1 VTAEDVTPVL
11 LDALGKRIEEPAAV
25 RLAEAL
31 GKKPFKSATPNNHPG
46 LGSAKLGLEVGTH
59 IDVKNR
65 AFWPP
70 RKQGRLWV
78 TWVTHAFI
86 SQRYRGTLPADF
98 DWQMDDAA
106 LSARFERRVEGAINA
121 IRFTLP
127 PPRDG
132 LKAIAELAGD
142 GRPRHLYLAVVSERA
157 YATIYPGDKPEH
169 TVEAGFFSAW
179 CALHG
184 VLREG
189 RLDAAQQD
197 ALRARSI
204 SPRALLAGPLG
215 GLLWQSDVKPEF
227 NAFCHAYM
235 NELTQPREATA
246 LGDLKQIFG
255 ESNYWRTPGEP
266 VTEDS
271 WANYERIAPRYAER
285 LAQWQ
290 RGEITSVVD
299 GPR

>member
-1 VTAEDVTPVL
+1 
-11 LDALGKRIEEPAAV
+11 
-25 RLAEAL
+25 
-31 GKKPFKSATPNNHPG
+31 
-46 LGSAKLGLEVGTH
+46 
-59 IDVKNR
+59 
-65 AFWPP
+65 
-70 RKQGRLWV
+70 
-78 TWVTHAFI
+78 
-86 SQRYRGTLPADF
+86 
-98 DWQMDDAA
+98 
-106 LSARFERRVEGAINA
+106 
-121 IRFTLP
+121 
-127 PPRDG
+127 
-132 LKAIAELAGD
+132 
-142 GRPRHLYLAVVSERA
+142 
-157 YATIYPGDKPEH
+157 
-169 TVEAGFFSAW
+169 
-179 CALHG
+179 

-215 GLLWQSDVKPEF
+215 GLLWQADVKPEF

-235 NELTQPREATA
+235 NELTQPREAAA

-255 ESNYWRTPGEP
+255 ESNYWRTPDEP